1 MPTDLIWSANIIETL
16 PLAVICLDANGVIT
30 QLNKCARDH
39 FHLDYND
46 TLHSHI
52 HPDSEQQFFD
62 VMANPSAEIQIQ
74 LIDALNSHWVQMS
87 QQNTGDATYVF
98 MRDIS
103 EQLALSTQLR
113 ASKRPE
119 KRMVHDLYNALTATM
134 GYAELIGMML
144 EEHKAISGERLEAIQ
159 RYQREVYIG
168 LQKADL
174 LLRNQ
179 KEGGIVNESSAVPI
193 KRKHIMIVDD
203 EPSITEFLSELMR
216 AKHYKVTSFTDSTE
230 ALSFFTDH
238 ANDVDLVIMDQ
249 IMPQRSGLSL
259 ASELLSHNQSL
270 PIVLCTVDHEFID
283 GQMEGTS
290 KIKHFVRK
298 PIDINELSDMVSDII
313 D

>member
-1 MPTDLIWSANIIETL
+1 MPTDLIWSAKIIETL
-16 PLAVICLDANGVIT
+16 PLSVICLDTSGVIT
-30 QLNKCARDH
+30 QLNKYARNH
-39 FHLDYND
+39 FHLACND

-52 HPDSEQQFFD
+52 HPDSEQQFFE
-62 VMANPSAEIQIQ
+62 VMANPSTEIQIQ
-74 LIDALNSHWVQMS
+74 LINASNSHWVQMS
-87 QQNTGDATYVF
+87 QQNTGNSTYVF

-119 KRMVHDLYNALTATM
+119 KKMVHDLYNALTATM

-144 EEHKAISGERLEAIQ
+144 EEHKVISGERLADIQ

-179 KEGGIVNESSAVPI
+179 KEGGIVNESGAVPI

-216 AKHYKVTSFTDSTE
+216 AKQYKVTSFTDSTE
-230 ALSFFTDH
+230 ALSYFTNH
-238 ANDVDLVIMDQ
+238 ISEVDLVIMDQ
-249 IMPQRSGLSL
+249 VMPQRSGLSL
-259 ASELLSHNQSL
+259 ASELLSHNKSL
-270 PIVLCTVDHEFID
+270 PIVLCTGDHGPID
-283 GQMEGTS
+283 AQMEEKS

-298 PIDINELSDMVSDII
+298 PIDINELSDMVSEII